1 VWPETG
7 DGTIE
12 LHLRPVSR
20 VMHCQR
26 CGPRCREIHEP
37 LQQHFMGGRPGLAES
52 GRGQQAEHQRGSQAG
67 DTRPAQGAGVTQS
80 DGHGEGQPVGNG
92 TRNLTRAV

>member
-1 VWPETG
+1 MVWPETG

-26 CGPRCREIHEP
+26 CGARCREIHEP
-37 LQQHFMGGRPGLAES
+37 LQQHFKGGRLERDKERDQPETIGGLRERA
-52 GRGQQAEHQRGSQAG
+52 HQLACM
-67 DTRPAQGAGVTQS
+67 TAAYT
-80 DGHGEGQPVGNG
+80 
-92 TRNLTRAV
+92 

>member
-1 VWPETG
+1 MWPETG

-26 CGPRCREIHEP
+26 CGARCREIHEP